1 MFDIGFW
8 ELIIIAVLALIVAG
22 PERLPTIAATVG
34 LWAGRGKL
42 LLRDFRR
49 ELNRE
54 ISLQEESTAQKT
66 QAKNTDQP

>member
-8 ELIIIAVLALIVAG
+8 ELVIIAVLALIVAG
-22 PERLPTIAATVG
+22 PQRLPTIAATVG
-34 LWAGRGKL
+34 LWVGRGKL

-54 ISLQEESTAQKT
+54 ISLQDELYPGESRNQS
-66 QAKNTDQP
+66 NDQS

>member
-8 ELIIIAVLALIVAG
+8 ELVIIAVLALIVAG
-22 PERLPTIAATVG
+22 PQRLPTIAATVG
-34 LWAGRGKL
+34 LWVGRGKL

-54 ISLQEESTAQKT
+54 ISLQDELAPRKSRNQR
-66 QAKNTDQP
+66 TDQS

>member
-8 ELIIIAVLALIVAG
+8 ELVIIAVLALIVAG
-22 PERLPTIAATVG
+22 PQRLPTIAATVG
-34 LWAGRGKL
+34 LWVGRGKL

-54 ISLQEESTAQKT
+54 ISLQDELNPGESRNQS
-66 QAKNTDQP
+66 NDQS